1 MAVPRLVTVGTSMAA
16 AHACENYNSETLVIM
31 EGGQSTIAVLIG
43 IIIALVLL
51 LGYVWLILKARIEKA
66 TTLLVERATQTER
79 STREV
84 ASQSRATQTERST
97 REVASQSPVTYT
109 SLRGVAQPRFLPL
122 PEHSQG

>member
-84 ASQSRATQTERST
+84 ASQS
-97 REVASQSPVTYT
+97 PVTYT